1 MAHDKLILDVTALF
15 IETGENHHKAFIE
28 SQGVDPEWPLWY
40 SNYLHSRLGKLLNTE
55 FTKSEI
61 IYLLFMLDK
70 KIAAEAVEENWTLY
84 YAKYLVDNYN

>member
-1 MAHDKLILDVTALF
+1 MTHDKLILDISALF
-15 IETGENHHKAFIE
+15 LETGENHHKAFIE
-28 SQGVDPEWPLWY
+28 SQGVDSEWPLWY
-40 SNYLHSRLGKLLNTE
+40 ANYLHSRLGKLLNTE